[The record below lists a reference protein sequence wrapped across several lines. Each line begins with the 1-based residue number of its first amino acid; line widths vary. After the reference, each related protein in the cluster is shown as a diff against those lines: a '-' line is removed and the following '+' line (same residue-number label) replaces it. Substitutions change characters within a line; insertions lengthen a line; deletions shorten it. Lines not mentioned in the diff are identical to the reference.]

1 MSLQFFNAVG
11 KRETKKVD
19 AATVMLEPTR
29 GNFRIYPEIAK
40 LLGLKDGSF
49 VTVQEADVEGNGK
62 MTVFIGKGKD
72 GVVKVDE
79 NGQEL
84 TDKRGRKVYETNGF
98 GASIREVTAG
108 SNVFRFS
115 VSSAWETLDGDTEK
129 RKYFKLGEG
138 MEVSLPMEDGGVHTT
153 ILYPLSFVKDE
164 PKLKRGEKDDVDEA
178 VLGDTAELS
187 AEVASDFQEEEL

>member
-29 GNFRIYPEIAK
+29 GNFRIYPEIAR

-72 GVVKVDE
+72 GVVKLDE

-138 MEVSLPMEDGGVHTT
+138 MEVSLPMEEGGVHTT
-153 ILYPLSFVKDE
+153 VLYPLSFVKEE

-178 VLGDTAELS
+178 VVGDVAEDFV
-187 AEVASDFQEEEL
+187 APASDFQEEEL